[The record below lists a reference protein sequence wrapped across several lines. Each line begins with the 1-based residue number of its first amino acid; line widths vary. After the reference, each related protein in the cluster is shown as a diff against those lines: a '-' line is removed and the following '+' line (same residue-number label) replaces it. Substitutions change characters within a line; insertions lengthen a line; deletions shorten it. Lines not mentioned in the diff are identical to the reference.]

1 MKNVLLCGLNSVAIR
16 APRLSAADPRATA
29 FASYVSNMLN
39 VILTHLEG
47 KIRCCCERI
56 VMFNSNAVDR
66 YFFTTPL
73 ENGLVLASV
82 FGPDCT
88 PNATSVCDKIARAR
102 DSLKG
107 PFDGK
112 ALVAKLDGFA
122 GELRALWQRQIA
134 AINVKALSARQTDT
148 EVRNATRSTF
158 FVLVALHNRQLTSP

>member
-1 MKNVLLCGLNSVAIR
+1 MKNVLLCGLNNVAIR

-39 VILTHLEG
+39 VILTHIEG
-47 KIRCCCERI
+47 KIRCCCEHI

-102 DSLKG
+102 DEAGKEIIPAIDYSG
-107 PFDGK
+107 PIIAYAYFVSSCGK
-112 ALVAKLDGFA
+112 
-122 GELRALWQRQIA
+122 
-134 AINVKALSARQTDT
+134 
-148 EVRNATRSTF
+148 
-158 FVLVALHNRQLTSP
+158 